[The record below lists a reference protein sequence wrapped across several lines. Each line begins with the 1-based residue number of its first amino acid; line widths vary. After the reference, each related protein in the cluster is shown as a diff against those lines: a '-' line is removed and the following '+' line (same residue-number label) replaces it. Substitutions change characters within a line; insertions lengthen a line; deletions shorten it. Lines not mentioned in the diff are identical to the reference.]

1 MRTSDES
8 ASAAAETYPA
18 DVKYQYMTV
27 KAIRGREA
35 ATKTKW
41 QNQGWEFVEQT
52 PGTLRSDLTFR
63 KVQPKGIGAR
73 LLEGYAVF
81 RRLEPKTQKVALGAA
96 AGLVGLLVITGGIA
110 AATGGDEDAPV
121 VSSAAEGTPEEAGS
135 EATSED
141 TADEPSDEPS
151 SEPTEDAAVPESPKA
166 EPYTYEGPQYEVV
179 IVDKVPAAG
188 GLNQYWV
195 FTKPGF
201 DFSSAAY
208 KDKVKLIFGDIAHKQ
223 GTAEFLAEVVTNKQ
237 IAQAEAI
244 STSLA
249 FSDEHG
255 FDYAINTIPKLEVK
269 GWVAS
274 YTGGFDYDTG
284 KKSDNAFEVIWRPY
298 ATSEIED
305 WQPDVSGSPQTE
317 PEAEAE
323 GSASPTTKPKPKPKP
338 AALQERTAIDFLARA
353 WEAKFTYGG
362 DVNDIMGLLDVVK
375 NRDGSYY
382 IEVTATVENSS
393 GNEFDTIV
401 RGTVEGT
408 DVLPRIRQSTIDT
421 PEGGTIGYYE

>member
-1 MRTSDES
+1 MHTSDDS
-8 ASAAAETYPA
+8 ASATADTYPA

-27 KAIRGREA
+27 KAIRGRET

-63 KVQPKGIGAR
+63 KVQPKGVGAR
-73 LLEGYAVF
+73 LLEGYAAF

-96 AGLVGLLVITGGIA
+96 AGLVGLLVISGGIA
-110 AATGGDEDAPV
+110 AATGSDEDASVASSLAESTPTEEAP
-121 VSSAAEGTPEEAGS
+121 SAAS
-135 EATSED
+135 SED
-141 TADEPSDEPS
+141 AVDEPAAEPTT
-151 SEPTEDAAVPESPKA
+151 EPTEDAAVSEPPEV
-166 EPYTYEGPQYEVV
+166 EPYSYEGPKYEVV

-188 GLNQYWV
+188 GLSQYWV

-201 DFSSAAY
+201 DFSSEAY
-208 KDKVKLIFGDIAHKQ
+208 RDKVKLILGDIAHKQ
-223 GTAEFLAEVVTNKQ
+223 GTAQFLAEVVTNKQ

-284 KKSDNAFEVIWRPY
+284 RKSDEAFEVIWRPY
-298 ATSEIED
+298 ATSEIEN
-305 WQPDVSGSPQTE
+305 WQPEVSTAPDAAD
-317 PEAEAE
+317 EA
-323 GSASPTTKPKPKPKP
+323 SASPKPKP
-338 AALQERTAIDFLARA
+338 AGLQESTALDFLAHA

-375 NRDGSYY
+375 NPDGSYY
-382 IEVTATVENSS
+382 IEVTATVENSA
-393 GNEFDTIV
+393 GNEFDTVV

-408 DVLPRIRQSTIDT
+408 DASPRIRQSTIDT